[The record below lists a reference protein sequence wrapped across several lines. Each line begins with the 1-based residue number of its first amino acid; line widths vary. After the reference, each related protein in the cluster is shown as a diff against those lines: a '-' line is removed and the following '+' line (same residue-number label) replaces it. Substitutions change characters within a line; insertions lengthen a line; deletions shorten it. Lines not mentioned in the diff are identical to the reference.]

1 MLYFSYGSNMSIKRL
16 CARVPSAKFITIA
29 VLEKHELKFH
39 KVSNDGSGKCDVEE
53 TLHNEQSVT
62 GVVFDICESEKPYL
76 DLKEGLGSGYDE
88 KVIVVKSTEGES
100 IEAIT
105 YYATKID
112 STLKPYHWY
121 KEHVIRGAK
130 ENNLP
135 DEYIEVIVSIVSVQ
149 DPNQDR
155 HNTEMAIYSV

>member
-1 MLYFSYGSNMSIKRL
+1 MSIKRL
-16 CARVPSAKFITIA
+16 SARIPSAKFITIA
-29 VLEKHELKFH
+29 ILEKHELKFH
-39 KVSNDGSGKCDVEE
+39 KVSKDGSSKCDVEE
-53 TLHNEQSVT
+53 THRNDQSVT
-62 GVVFDICESEKPYL
+62 GVVFDICESEKHYL

-112 STLKPYHWY
+112 PTLKPYHWY

-130 ENNLP
+130 ENSLP
-135 DEYIEVIVSIVSVQ
+135 DEYIKVIANIESVQ
-149 DPNQDR
+149 DPKKDR
-155 HNTEMAIYSV
+155 HDAEMAIYSD